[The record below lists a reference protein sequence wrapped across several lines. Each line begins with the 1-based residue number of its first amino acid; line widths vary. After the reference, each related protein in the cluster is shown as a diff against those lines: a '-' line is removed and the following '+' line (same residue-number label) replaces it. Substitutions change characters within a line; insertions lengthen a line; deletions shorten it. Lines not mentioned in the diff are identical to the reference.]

1 MKYVWV
7 VMAAFFFGLGAG
19 LLLCN
24 STINHLRRRLR
35 ALRRELDGD
44 KRLNQS
50 GKTETMKKVVWICL
64 GNGFAWIWCSY
75 VLAYLGREQIAE
87 TLSSVAVKEIVGVVL
102 AYAIKSVLENLSKN
116 NHWPDKPD
124 PIAPAAVEVEET
136 ADQPSNDL

>member
-24 STINHLRRRLR
+24 STISHLRRRLR
-35 ALRRELDGD
+35 TL
-44 KRLNQS
+44 RLNGDQ
-50 GKTETMKKVVWICL
+50 GKKTETMKKVVWICL

-87 TLSSVAVKEIVGVVL
+87 TLSSVAVKEIIGVVL

-124 PIAPAAVEVEET
+124 PIAPAAEEEM